1 MACAITSGF
10 TLDCRDSM
18 GGVKE
23 VYLIAVDD
31 ITSFAT
37 ASGVVTGIT
46 KASGKQFYLFQQS
59 QQTSQVTEEIT
70 GSDENGS
77 IFYAHTLE
85 LQFNKMQ
92 AAVRNQVKLLAA
104 NRCVAIVKDRNGTA
118 TMWGATLGLSLN
130 TGSGGSGKAY
140 GDFNGGRVTLSGAEP
155 EPYFEVNSTVYAA
168 LTTPG

>member
-1 MACAITSGF
+1 MACAITSGW

-23 VYLIAVDD
+23 IYIIALADV
-31 ITSFAT
+31 TSYVT
-37 ASGVVTGIT
+37 ASGVVTGLV
-46 KASGKQFYLFQQS
+46 KATGKQFYKFEQLT
-59 QQTSQVTEEIT
+59 QTASWTEDVT

-77 IFYAHTLE
+77 IFYAQTVNM
-85 LQFNKMQ
+85 QFNKSQ

-104 NRCVAIVKDRNGTA
+104 NRCIAVVKDRNGVA
-118 TMWGATLGLSLN
+118 VMLGATIGLSTN
-130 TGSGGSGKAY
+130 GGQSASGKAY
-140 GDFNGGRVTLSGAEP
+140 GDLNGTTLVLTGGEP

>member
-1 MACAITSGF
+1 MACAITSGY

-23 VYLIAVDD
+23 VYLIALADV
-31 ITSFAT
+31 TSFAT

-46 KASGKQFYLFQQS
+46 KANGKQFYLFQQGI
-59 QQTSQVTEEIT
+59 QTAQATEEIT
-70 GSDENGS
+70 GSDENGT

-85 LQFNKMQ
+85 MQFNKLQ

-104 NRCVAIVKDRNGTA
+104 NRCIAIVKDRNGVA
-118 TMWGATLGLSLN
+118 TMYGATMGLSTN
-130 TGSGGSGKAY
+130 GGSGGTGKAN
-140 GDFNGGRVTLSGAEP
+140 GDFNGSRVTLTGAEP
-155 EPYFEVNSTVYAA
+155 EPYYEVNSAVYTA

>member
-1 MACAITSGF
+1 
-10 TLDCRDSM
+10 M

-23 VYLIAVDD
+23 VYLIALADV
-31 ITSFAT
+31 TSFAT

-46 KASGKQFYLFQQS
+46 KASGKQFYLFQQL
-59 QQTSQVTEEIT
+59 QQTSQVTEEVT

-77 IFYAHTLE
+77 IFYAQTLE

-92 AAVRNQVKLLAA
+92 AAVRNQVKLLGA
-104 NRCVAIVKDRNGTA
+104 NRCIAVVKDRNGTA
-118 TMWGATLGLSLN
+118 TMWGATMGLSTN
-130 TGSGGSGKAY
+130 AGAGGSGKAF
-140 GDFNGGRVTLSGAEP
+140 GDFNGSKVTLSGGEP